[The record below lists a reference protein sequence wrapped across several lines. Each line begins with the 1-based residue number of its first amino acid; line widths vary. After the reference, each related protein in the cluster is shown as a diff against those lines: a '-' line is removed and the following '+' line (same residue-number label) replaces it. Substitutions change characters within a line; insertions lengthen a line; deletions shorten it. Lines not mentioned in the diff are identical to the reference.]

1 MLPWRKPSPISLHC
15 LFAFNALK
23 SVVGS
28 RVSTQVTM
36 KRLKSAQQ
44 KVKKL
49 KSSFK
54 FLSHSPAASGS
65 DHQLGRQDDRSSTS
79 TLMLH
84 ASTSDNSAGQSIPV
98 TSTTLVGTQAGTPDV
113 EDDKKPVPTIT
124 VDSEECPTPL
134 PPSKKFVNVKT
145 KNAQHDLVVLHVAYI
160 LQKSINLQRLILEI
174 VRLSKNH
181 AVRESS
187 RCSFAQTWLWTH
199 SLKISFKISLDSP
212 LDWLQL

>member
-1 MLPWRKPSPISLHC
+1 
-15 LFAFNALK
+15 
-23 SVVGS
+23 
-28 RVSTQVTM
+28 M

-84 ASTSDNSAGQSIPV
+84 ASTSDNSAGRSIPV
-98 TSTTLVGTQAGTPDV
+98 TPTTLVGTQSGTPDV
-113 EDDKKPVPTIT
+113 EDDKKPVRVPTIT
-124 VDSEECPTPL
+124 VEECPTPL
-134 PPSKKFVNVKT
+134 PPPSKKFVDVKT
-145 KNAQHDLVVLHVAYI
+145 KNAQHDLVVLHVAHI

-181 AVRESS
+181 VVRESS
-187 RCSFAQTWLWTH
+187 RCSFAQT
-199 SLKISFKISLDSP
+199 
-212 LDWLQL
+212 